1 MMQLFLFYKTLLK
14 LICSYLLCFL
24 FFTVL
29 CCRLRHFNP
38 IAPLS
43 SLIINGYQRCF
54 KKTMRNTGMG
64 KGGGG
69 GGLRGET
76 VIFKRIT
83 TKEKQFSVAVC

>member
-38 IAPLS
+38 IAPL
-43 SLIINGYQRCF
+43 ITTD

-64 KGGGG
+64 EGGGG
-69 GGLRGET
+69 GSRGET
-76 VIFKRIT
+76 VILKRIT
-83 TKEKQFSVAVC
+83 TKENRFR